1 VEYTPFKYPVDMA
14 GTLFADPYALLGL
27 KAGWRAKRGLNAF
40 VEVRNLTDKRY
51 AATTG
56 VLTDSRLAGAV
67 AAQFLPG
74 DGRAIYG
81 GIEWKW

>member
-1 VEYTPFKYPVDMA
+1 M
-14 GTLFADPYALLGL
+14 
-27 KAGWRAKRGLNAF
+27 
-40 VEVRNLTDKRY
+40 EVRNLTDKRY

-56 VLTDSRLAGAV
+56 VLTDSRLPGAV

-74 DGRAIYG
+74 DGRAIYT